1 MGIYRWDSFLWSSP
15 SFSHKYVT
23 MKVALLASLFFITAL
38 LYASVGFGGGST
50 YTALLVLT
58 GANYLV
64 IPVISL
70 VCNIIV
76 VSGNSL
82 NYVRAGLISWQRIW
96 PFLVLSVP
104 MAWLGGRIHVPQ
116 TVFIGLLALAL
127 LFAGLSLLFR
137 PSPKPSPKIA
147 NSLPIS
153 AALGAGL
160 GLLSGIVGIGG
171 GIFLAPILHRIG
183 WGKTKEIAALCSLF
197 ILVNSASGLSG
208 QLIKLDSLEQLEL
221 TQPYWLLLPA
231 VFLGGFIG
239 NRMSLRFFSGD
250 TVRKLT
256 AVLVLFVAV
265 RLVWKFLTLTLS

>member
-1 MGIYRWDSFLWSSP
+1 
-15 SFSHKYVT
+15 
-23 MKVALLASLFFITAL
+23 MKVALLASLFFLTAL

-58 GANYLV
+58 GANYLI

-82 NYVRAGLISWQRIW
+82 SYLRAGLISWSRIW
-96 PFLVLSVP
+96 PFLILSIP
-104 MAWLGGRIHVPQ
+104 MAWLGGIIPVSQ
-116 TVFIGLLALAL
+116 TLFIGLLALAL
-127 LFAGLSLLFR
+127 LFAGFSLLFR
-137 PSPKPSPKIA
+137 PTPKPNPELA
-147 NSLPIS
+147 GSLPLNAII
-153 AALGAGL
+153 GGGL

-183 WGKTKEIAALCSLF
+183 WGQAKEIAAVCSLF
-197 ILVNSASGLSG
+197 ILVNSISGLSG
-208 QLIKLDSLEQLEL
+208 QLIKLGGLEQLEL
-221 TQPYWLLLPA
+221 TRPYWLLAPA
-231 VFLGGFIG
+231 VLLGGFIG
-239 NRMSLRFFSGD
+239 NRMSLKFFSGD

>member
-1 MGIYRWDSFLWSSP
+1 
-15 SFSHKYVT
+15 

>member
-1 MGIYRWDSFLWSSP
+1 
-15 SFSHKYVT
+15 
-23 MKVALLASLFFITAL
+23 MKVALLTSLFFLTAL

-58 GANYLV
+58 GANYLI
-64 IPVISL
+64 IPVVSL
-70 VCNIIV
+70 ACNIIV
-76 VSGNSL
+76 VSGNSF
-82 NYVRAGLISWQRIW
+82 NYWRAGLVSVQRIW

-104 MAWLGGRIHVPQ
+104 MAWLGGRLHIPQ

-127 LFAGLSLLFR
+127 LFAGFSLLFQ
-137 PSPKPSPKIA
+137 PTPKPNSTPA
-147 NSLPIS
+147 GSLPLNAII
-153 AALGAGL
+153 GGGL

-183 WGKTKEIAALCSLF
+183 WGKAKEIAAICSLF
-197 ILVNSASGLSG
+197 ILVNSISGLSG
-208 QLIKLDSLEQLEL
+208 QLIKLGGLAQLEL

-231 VFLGGFIG
+231 VLFGGFIG
-239 NRMSLRFFSGD
+239 NRMSLKFFSEA

-265 RLVWKFLTLTLS
+265 RLLWKFLTLTLS